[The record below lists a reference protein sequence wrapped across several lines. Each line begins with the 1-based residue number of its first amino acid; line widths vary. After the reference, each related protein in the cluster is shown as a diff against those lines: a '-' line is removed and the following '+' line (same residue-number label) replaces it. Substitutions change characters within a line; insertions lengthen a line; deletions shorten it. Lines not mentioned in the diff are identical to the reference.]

1 MRAYAR
7 YRCLTVGLLLVLV
20 AAVSACGSDSDD
32 NSGGASTSTSAGGQA
47 AASSFPKPPT
57 TPPTEIGV
65 SSRLTQ
71 APPKGKTVAW
81 LACELPSCETFTPGF
96 EAATEALGWNVKK
109 ITYKGTSPGS
119 AVQQAVSE
127 GVDYIA
133 MTGVPPVLFERELA
147 AAHAEKIPFISAN
160 DVTPPAPDA
169 GLMTQFGDQTMF
181 GEEAVQLGHWIL
193 RDSGGEAKTVYVTI
207 KDYPILGAGG
217 ESLKETLAEL
227 CPKDCSTEHLPITGD
242 EIGSG
247 AVPAKIVAYLQSHPD
262 VNYVVFSFADPM
274 NGVPQALK
282 AAGLDEK
289 VKLTGLA
296 LGASPAVIGGLED
309 GTLSAWVAQPN
320 IYQAWLMVDAMARLS
335 VGMTLEEERAAAK
348 MPTWVAD
355 SPEATGS
362 LTDAAGWE
370 GPDGFQ
376 DSFKQLWGGA

>member
-1 MRAYAR
+1 MRADAR
-7 YRCLTVGLLLVLV
+7 HLTVGLLV
-20 AAVSACGSDSDD
+20 ATVVAVSACGSDSDGS
-32 NSGGASTSTSAGGQA
+32 SGGGESASADASAQAATSTVPEPA
-47 AASSFPKPPT
+47 T

-65 SSRLTQ
+65 STKLTE

-96 EAATEALGWNVKK
+96 EAATGALGWNLKK

-133 MTGVPPVLFERELA
+133 MTGVPPVLFKQELA
-147 AAHAEKIPFISAN
+147 AANAQKIPFISAN
-160 DVTPPAPDA
+160 DVTPPAPDT

-181 GEEAVQLGHWIL
+181 GAEAEQLAHWIL
-193 RDSGGEAKTVYVTI
+193 RDSGGKAKTAYVTI
-207 KDYPILGAGG
+207 ADYPILGAGG
-217 ESLKETLAEL
+217 ASLKETLAQL
-227 CPKDCSTEHLPITGD
+227 CPKDCSSDDLPVTGD

-247 AVPAKIVAYLQSHPD
+247 AVPAKVVAYLQSHPD
-262 VNYVVFSFADPM
+262 VNYVVFSFADPL

-282 AAGLDEK
+282 AAGLDK
-289 VKLTGLA
+289 DVKLTGLA
-296 LGASPAVIGGLED
+296 LGASPAVIGGLND

-335 VGMTLEEERAAAK
+335 VGMSLDEEREAAK

-370 GPDGFQ
+370 GPEGFQ
-376 DSFKQLWGGA
+376 DSFKQLWAGS